1 MSDTPINNLEPEKS
15 WRDDLK
21 DFVKT
26 SRKAIVSGLG
36 AFAGSIGSAI
46 PAIFADGVV
55 TQAELAPAIVIAV
68 GAALVIGLAVY
79 QVPNDAR

>member
-1 MSDTPINNLEPEKS
+1 MSDTPINNPEQQKS

-36 AFAGSIGSAI
+36 AFAGSIGAVI

-55 TQAELAPAIVIAV
+55 TQAELTPAIVIAV
-68 GAALVIGLAVY
+68 GSAIVVGLATY

>member
-1 MSDTPINNLEPEKS
+1 MSDTPINNPEPEKS
-15 WRDDLK
+15 WRDHLK

-36 AFAGSIGSAI
+36 AFAASIGVAI

-55 TQAELAPAIVIAV
+55 TQAELTPAIVISI
-68 GAALVIGLAVY
+68 GAALVVGLAVY
-79 QVPNDAR
+79 QVPNDDR

>member
-1 MSDTPINNLEPEKS
+1 MSNTPINNPESEKT
-15 WRDDLK
+15 WKDHMR

-36 AFAGSIGSAI
+36 AFAGSLSAAL
-46 PAIFADGVV
+46 PAIYADGVV
-55 TQAELAPAIVIAV
+55 TQAELTPAIVIAI
-68 GAALVIGLAVY
+68 GAALVVGLATY